1 MKKLLGILVLGM
13 LLSASSFADSKL
25 EKDLK
30 KVSELNGFI
39 DSEGKIYLADQIS
52 NKENIIL
59 VIWNHGSGGDQTLDN
74 CSKAWNKVPPAIL
87 QLHDQKIKNLQ
98 IKLYKLCSGV
108 KGWTKSEQDKMWKA
122 HERSGKLSDK
132 LADKN
137 GTPLLKKMK
146 QLFKQKVINDKI
158 DDFTKQGFNNIVL
171 AGQSAGAWAS
181 ITLKSQ
187 FPEKIDGVIAFNPA
201 VAGTLKN
208 RKDWPWW
215 EDVRSYLI
223 SYMKL
228 ENLKNELVFAHDKD
242 HYETPKTLSFLSN
255 LKSIKFVDISG
266 LDCKGKEK
274 LGKYHGLGKT
284 KCFAEHDA
292 NDKIIIKYLEELF

>member
-1 MKKLLGILVLGM
+1 MKKLLIILLFIIF
-13 LLSASSFADSKL
+13 SSNVYADSKFD
-25 EKDLK
+25 KDLK

-39 DSEGKIYLADQIS
+39 DSEGKIYPADQIS

-59 VIWNHGSGGDQTLDN
+59 VVYNHGSVNDQTLDK
-74 CSKAWNKVPPAIL
+74 CSKAWDKVPPVAL

-98 IKLYKLCSGV
+98 IKLYQLCSGV
-108 KGWTKSEQDKMWKA
+108 KGWTENERSKMWEA
-122 HERSGKLSDK
+122 HKKSGKLSYE
-132 LADKN
+132 LADRN
-137 GTPLLKKMK
+137 GTPLIKKQK
-146 QLFKQKVINDKI
+146 QLFKQKIINNKI

-181 ITLKSQ
+181 ITLRSQ

-215 EDVRSYLI
+215 EDARTYLI

-266 LDCKGKEK
+266 LDCKGEAK
-274 LGKYHGLGKT
+274 LGRGHAITLT
-284 KCFAEHDA
+284 KCFAEKD
-292 NDKIIIKYLEELF
+292 NNIVPYLEEIF

>member
-1 MKKLLGILVLGM
+1 MKKLLIILLFIIF
-13 LLSASSFADSKL
+13 SSNVYADSKFD
-25 EKDLK
+25 KDLK
-30 KVSELNGFI
+30 KVSKLNGFT
-39 DSEGKIYLADQIS
+39 DSSGKIYPADQIS
-52 NKENIIL
+52 NKENTILIIY
-59 VIWNHGSGGDQTLDN
+59 NHGSTVDWKLDK
-74 CSKAWNKVPPAIL
+74 CSSAWNKIPPAIL

-108 KGWTKSEQDKMWKA
+108 KGWSKNEQDKMWKA

-137 GTPLLKKMK
+137 GTPLIKKMK

-201 VAGTLKN
+201 VAGTLRN
-208 RKDWPWW
+208 RKDWPW
-215 EDVRSYLI
+215 
-223 SYMKL
+223 
-228 ENLKNELVFAHDKD
+228 
-242 HYETPKTLSFLSN
+242 
-255 LKSIKFVDISG
+255 
-266 LDCKGKEK
+266 
-274 LGKYHGLGKT
+274 
-284 KCFAEHDA
+284 
-292 NDKIIIKYLEELF
+292 

>member
-1 MKKLLGILVLGM
+1 MKKILIILLFIIF
-13 LLSASSFADSKL
+13 SSNVYADSKFD
-25 EKDLK
+25 KDLK

-39 DSEGKIYLADQIS
+39 DSEGKIYPADQIS

-59 VIWNHGSGGDQTLDN
+59 VIWNHGSEGEQTLDK
-74 CSKAWNKVPPAIL
+74 CSKAWNKVPPVIL

-108 KGWTKSEQDKMWKA
+108 KGWSKNEQDKMWKA

-181 ITLKSQ
+181 ITLRSQ

-201 VAGTLKN
+201 VAGTLRN

-215 EDVRSYLI
+215 EDVRTNLI

-242 HYETPKTLSFLSN
+242 HYETTKTLSFLSN
-255 LKSIKFVDISG
+255 LKSIKFVDITG
-266 LDCKGKEK
+266 LDCKGTAT
-274 LGKYHGLGKT
+274 LGKYHGLGNT
-284 KCFAEHDA
+284 KCFAEKD
-292 NDKIIIKYLEELF
+292 NNIVPYLESIF

>member
-1 MKKLLGILVLGM
+1 MKKLLIILFFITFTNNAYPDLK
-13 LLSASSFADSKL
+13 FD
-25 EKDLK
+25 KDLK
-30 KVSELNGFI
+30 KVSKLSNFI
-39 DSEGKIYLADQIS
+39 DNSGNIYQADKIS
-52 NKENIIL
+52 NKENTILIIY
-59 VIWNHGSGGDQTLDN
+59 NHGSDNDQTLDK
-74 CSKAWNKVPPAIL
+74 CSSAWAKMPPAIL

-98 IKLYKLCSGV
+98 IKLYHLCSGV
-108 KGWTKSEQDKMWKA
+108 RGWSQKEQDKMWKA
-122 HERSGKLSDK
+122 HKKSGKLSYELTDS
-132 LADKN
+132 N
-137 GTPLLKKMK
+137 GTPLIKKQK
-146 QLFKQKVINDKI
+146 QLFKQKIINNKI

-201 VAGTLKN
+201 VAGTLRN

-242 HYETPKTLSFLSN
+242 HFETPKTLSFLSN
-255 LKSIKFVDISG
+255 LKSIKFVDISE
-266 LDCKGKEK
+266 LDCKGKAT
-274 LGKYHGLGKT
+274 LGKDHGIALT
-284 KCFAEHDA
+284 KCFAEKD
-292 NDKIIIKYLEELF
+292 NNIVPYLEKIF